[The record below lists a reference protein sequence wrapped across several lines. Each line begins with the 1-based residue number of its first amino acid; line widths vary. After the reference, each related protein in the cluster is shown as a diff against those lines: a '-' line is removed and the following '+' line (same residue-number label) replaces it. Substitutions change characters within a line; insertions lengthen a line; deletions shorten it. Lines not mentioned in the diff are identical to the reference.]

1 MNFETIFANAID
13 LAENTFVPV
22 LPELNWDELDVILC
36 SQLKTYEYI
45 EPKMQTD
52 DEISGLIVQLRQTR
66 IRLGFTQTE
75 IANSISS
82 LCGRKVSQTTVC
94 RFEGRILTKR
104 NMTKLRPTFE
114 QWIYLAKANPNTVR
128 SASANQKSRSYGP
141 Y

>member
-1 MNFETIFANAID
+1 MNFETIFADAID
-13 LAENTFVPV
+13 MAENTFVPF
-22 LPELNWDELDVILC
+22 LPELNWDELDLILC
-36 SQLKTYEYI
+36 TQLKQYEYF
-45 EPKMQTD
+45 EPQKSND
-52 DEISGLIVQLRQTR
+52 DELNGLIVQLRQTR

-114 QWIYLAKANPNTVR
+114 QWIYLAKENPSSVR
-128 SASANQKSRSYGP
+128 SACFSTKTRNYGP